1 MKLLLNRLSKCY
13 DPSREVL
20 PETRKPPPVK
30 RTDQTAWRP
39 DPKFSILTEKLFF
52 LSLQFC
58 FCWLAPVCLI
68 FPNVPFEWA
77 QTLKILKCQFFLE
90 MSSCLFICFC
100 RRCLSIVGVIYD
112 GLGVVVEHVVC
123 RVLFSVVGLVSF
135 LLKFTHVVIH

>member
-1 MKLLLNRLSKCY
+1 MHKWHIEAVLKYFNLVQFQTFSSFYNIFEWKWTILKVLLNRLSKCY

-77 QTLKILKCQFFLE
+77 QTLKILKCQFFWKCHLVC
-90 MSSCLFICFC
+90 SSV
-100 RRCLSIVGVIYD
+100 SVG
-112 GLGVVVEHVVC
+112 GVC
-123 RVLFSVVGLVSF
+123 RSLA
-135 LLKFTHVVIH
+135 